1 MVRRDPDSPA
11 LPLPYSTGQ
20 HSTRDPASQDISP
33 SRPLPRSA
41 ASRSFHQQP
50 GAQQPPRWHKGQP
63 KASITGPLAMP
74 PWAVQGCQAL
84 CWQSSTCGPA
94 AASALRQNPI
104 RVGWSRSHS
113 REQGRPAGE
122 ETSQAVRLGKAR
134 CPYPKGCLLHLLP
147 TQAAWGHVLPQN
159 RATSD
164 ILVCSKVH

>member
-1 MVRRDPDSPA
+1 MVHHDPASSA

-20 HSTRDPASQDISP
+20 HSTRELQAHFTFTSTTPQRCTRQFPPPAQCT
-33 SRPLPRSA
+33 A
-41 ASRSFHQQP
+41 ASLAGTR
-50 GAQQPPRWHKGQP
+50 GQP
-63 KASITGPLAMP
+63 KASVTGPLAVP
-74 PWAVQGCQAL
+74 PSAVPGCQAL

-104 RVGWSRSHS
+104 RVSRSRRHS

-122 ETSQAVRLGKAR
+122 ETSRAERLGKAHS
-134 CPYPKGCLLHLLP
+134 PYPKGCILHLLP